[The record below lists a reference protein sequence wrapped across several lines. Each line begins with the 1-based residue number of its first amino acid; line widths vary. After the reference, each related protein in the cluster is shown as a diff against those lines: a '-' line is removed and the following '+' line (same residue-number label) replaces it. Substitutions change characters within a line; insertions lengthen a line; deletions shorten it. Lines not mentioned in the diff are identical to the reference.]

1 MPKGKI
7 WPDAKGQDLARF
19 PRPELGQMLKGKI
32 WPDAKGQD
40 LAKCQRAGYATILL
54 RYKILLRCAARSV
67 AA

>member
-1 MPKGKI
+1 MPKGRI
-7 WPDAKGQDLARF
+7 WQYAKGQDPARCQ
-19 PRPELGQMLKGKI
+19 RTGLGQMLKGRI

-54 RYKILLRCAARSV
+54 RYKMLLRYAARSV